1 MKKSLLINA
10 LLLIITFLIAYYGH
24 KAFSMIVPFSAEEP
38 ILKIIVYY
46 LLWLVPSLLFVV
58 YLFGSKNALE
68 VIGLKKGFLTGLTF
82 SLITV
87 LPMLLSS
94 AIFGKIDTS
103 LEPLALL
110 QKTLLAGVMEE
121 YLFRGFLFG
130 LLFSKFGWGFI
141 PASILG
147 AFIFGMGHIYQGNNL
162 SESVGVFMITGM
174 GALWF
179 AWLYVEWDNNLWVP
193 IFLHMLMNLSWALFD
208 ISDNAIGAP
217 IANLFRI
224 ITIALTVVITIR
236 NSKKQGFKVNRSNL
250 LTNFNEIKGGQN

>member
-1 MKKSLLINA
+1 MKKSLLIKA
-10 LLLIITFLIAYYGH
+10 LLLIIVFLIAYYGR
-24 KAFSMIVPFSAEEP
+24 KAFSKVVPFDVEEP
-38 ILKIIVYY
+38 VLKILVYY
-46 LLWLVPSLLFVV
+46 LWWLVPSLLLVV
-58 YLFGSKNALE
+58 YLFGNKNLLE

-94 AIFGKIDTS
+94 AILGKIDTP
-103 LEPLALL
+103 LEPITLL
-110 QKTLLAGVMEE
+110 QKTLMAGVMEE

-130 LLFSKFGWGFI
+130 LLFLKFGWGFI
-141 PASILG
+141 PASVLG
-147 AFIFGMGHIYQGNNL
+147 AFIFGMGHIYQGNSL
-162 SESVGVFMITGM
+162 SESVGVFLITSM

-179 AWLYVEWDNNLWVP
+179 AWLYAEWDNNLWVP
-193 IFLHMLMNLSWALFD
+193 IFLHILMNLSWTLFD

-236 NSKKQGFKVNRSNL
+236 NSKQHGFKVNRSNL
-250 LTNFNEIKGGQN
+250 LNNLN